1 MGVRWDLSLR
11 YRGTYTASPICPGRQ
26 YGFNTVY
33 RLEAS
38 PPGAAAHR
46 GTRFVFMNYQ
56 IVNLVSEALFQA
68 GINPEPG

>member
-38 PPGAAAHR
+38 PP
-46 GTRFVFMNYQ
+46 
-56 IVNLVSEALFQA
+56 EADSLLEV
-68 GINPEPG
+68 GIDPEPG